1 MIIYRRKEIK
11 QEHFGDGTLKALVP
25 KNLTEGDLLS
35 AVGSFFGSDSESIT
49 WCYDNDAEIFTLNCL
64 VDAIRDI
71 KGNNINIQLRMP
83 YIPHARQDRK
93 VSGRFFTLKTF
104 AKMINQMNFSKVIV
118 LDPHSDVSSGLIDR
132 CQEMAKPI
140 ELFKVKDGT
149 VLMYPD
155 AGAAKKYKADN
166 TCIIGNKHRD
176 KDGTITN
183 YELLNFVEGTESVV
197 IVDDIC
203 SYGGTFVAAAK
214 ALKEKGVKSIGLI
227 VSHCEDN
234 ILKGEVF
241 KYIDFVYTSDSI
253 CHIKD
258 HDKITY
264 IDRYNFRYVD
274 DEEEEVKE

>member
-11 QEHFGDGTLKALVP
+11 QEQFGDGTLKALVP
-25 KNLTEGDLLS
+25 ENLTSNGLS
-35 AVGSFFGSDSESIT
+35 SIFGSIGFGDNSESIT

-64 VDAIRDI
+64 VDAIRDA
-71 KGNNINIQLRMP
+71 KGNNVNIELRMP

-104 AKMINQMNFSKVIV
+104 AKMINQMNFSKVVV
-118 LDPHSDVSSGLIDR
+118 LDPHSDVSTALIDR
-132 CQEMAKPI
+132 CYEMLKPI
-140 ELFKVKDGT
+140 ELLKVKEGT

-166 TCIIGNKHRD
+166 TCIIGNKHRNSEGRID
-176 KDGTITN
+176 S
-183 YELLNFVEGTESVV
+183 YELLNFVEGTKSVC

-203 SYGGTFVAAAK
+203 SFGNTFVSAAK
-214 ALKEKGVKSIGLI
+214 ALRERGVETIGLI

-241 KYIDFVYTSDSI
+241 NYIDFVYTSDSI
-253 CHIKD
+253 CHIEN
-258 HDKITY
+258 HEKIEF
-264 IDRYNFRYVD
+264 IDNYNFRNVQ
-274 DEEEEVKE
+274 EEVKE